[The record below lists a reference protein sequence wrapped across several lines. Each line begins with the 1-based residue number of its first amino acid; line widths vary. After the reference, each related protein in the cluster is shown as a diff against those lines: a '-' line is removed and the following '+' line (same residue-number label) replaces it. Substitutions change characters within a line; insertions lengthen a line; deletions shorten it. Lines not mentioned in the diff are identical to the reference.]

1 MPSPR
6 SSPSGRGSR
15 VAAGEGKFWRAII
28 FTIAAS
34 TFLMMAETRADIPW
48 PEVVQRL
55 KIENEKLE
63 RRPGG
68 HAGEYFIVCTLY
80 YTPKESGFTLERGFD
95 ATRVTKPGLHGR
107 TYPRDFLRSV
117 MKEGYGR
124 ITTPVNGHN
133 YIRYNGGG
141 SYGFAGPPS
150 GGGGTLVP
158 RFSAAARLS
167 GSLRRG
173 LILETTSSDVQR
185 VFGSTRWKIVDT
197 GGGLRKWQMDCYFG
211 EDEPLGPGK
220 FMGRP
225 RATTFEY
232 AYATARVSR

>member
-1 MPSPR
+1 
-6 SSPSGRGSR
+6 
-15 VAAGEGKFWRAII
+15 
-28 FTIAAS
+28 
-34 TFLMMAETRADIPW
+34 
-48 PEVVQRL
+48 L

-68 HAGEYFIVCTLY
+68 HAGEYYIVCTLY
-80 YTPKESGFTLERGFD
+80 YTPKESGFTFERGFD
-95 ATRVTKPGLHGR
+95 ATRETKPGLHGHS
-107 TYPRDFLRSV
+107 YPRDFLRSV

-124 ITTPVNGHN
+124 VTTPVDGRN

-173 LILETTSSDVQR
+173 LILETSSADVER
-185 VFGSTRWKIVDT
+185 VFGSTHWKIVDT
-197 GGGLRKWQMDCYFG
+197 GGGLRKWQLDCYYG